1 MPSNSVLEP
10 LDLSLGR
17 STKSARKAGDW
28 PEEPNGRQKR
38 VVLMVYF
45 EEVIMNLPGLLM
57 FIGDQSKPSVQPRV
71 NGISRKTS
79 ISWDGFGVI
88 CPGSKRVEGFPG
100 L

>member
-38 VVLMVYF
+38 VVLMVYSRGYY
-45 EEVIMNLPGLLM
+45 EPTW
-57 FIGDQSKPSVQPRV
+57 FIGDQSNPSVQPRV
-71 NGISRKTS
+71 NGISINEYFMGWWLFVQGQNVFFR
-79 ISWDGFGVI
+79 IQ
-88 CPGSKRVEGFPG
+88 
-100 L
+100 